1 KYLPLRSNVPELATH
16 AFEGLDPEYASRAA
30 ATSPSVIVGGQNYGQ
45 GSSRE
50 HAAMC
55 PLHLGVRAVFAVSFA
70 RIHQN
75 NLVNF
80 GILPLT
86 IDAATYDSL
95 EPEEQLR
102 IDGIMQGIE
111 DRLVQVTRTGGESFE
126 ASLDI
131 TARQARILLAGGLL
145 NYAGQQGR

>member
-1 KYLPLRSNVPELATH
+1 
-16 AFEGLDPEYASRAA
+16 
-30 ATSPSVIVGGQNYGQ
+30 
-45 GSSRE
+45 
-50 HAAMC
+50 
-55 PLHLGVRAVFAVSFA
+55 VFAVSFA